1 MTKLESFPKSLKKV
15 LEDDSIV
22 KVFHDFIEDSSA
34 LAVQHNVICDR
45 VFDTQVAHRLI
56 KHGSSDPKDMNIN
69 LNSLLHQYLGGTE
82 NN

>member
-1 MTKLESFPKSLKKV
+1 MTKLECFPKALRKV

-45 VFDTQVAHRLI
+45 VFDT
-56 KHGSSDPKDMNIN
+56 
-69 LNSLLHQYLGGTE
+69 
-82 NN
+82 